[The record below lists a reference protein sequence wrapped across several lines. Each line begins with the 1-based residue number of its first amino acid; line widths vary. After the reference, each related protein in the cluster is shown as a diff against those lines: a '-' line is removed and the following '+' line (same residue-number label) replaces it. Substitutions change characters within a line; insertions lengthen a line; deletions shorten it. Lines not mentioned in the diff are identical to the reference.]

1 MESLVILL
9 DVRTKSVWRDGQNE
23 FFDVRITNIN
33 SASDHNVKT
42 EKVLLRYEKEKKP
55 EYNRRIMNIEHC
67 TFTPLVF

>member
-1 MESLVILL
+1 MESLVIML

-33 SASDHNVKT
+33 SASEHNVKT
-42 EKVLLRYEKEKKP
+42 EKVLLRYEKEKRP

>member
-1 MESLVILL
+1 MESLVIML

-33 SASDHNVKT
+33 SASEHNVKT

>member
-1 MESLVILL
+1 MIML

-33 SASDHNVKT
+33 SASEHNVKT

>member
-1 MESLVILL
+1 MESLVIML

-33 SASDHNVKT
+33 SASEHNVNT